1 MEEKNLMSLK
11 KTTTK
16 IILVFFVIFFVFVDC
31 VAANPFSKE
40 LSKNDVEKF
49 ENLYR
54 DKKQKEIMHDTNIN
68 TICVI

>member
-16 IILVFFVIFFVFVDC
+16 IIIVFFVIFFVFVDC
-31 VAANPFSKE
+31 VAANPSSKE

-49 ENLYR
+49 ENLYG
-54 DKKQKEIMHDTNIN
+54 DKKQKEIMRDTNIN
-68 TICVI
+68 SICVI

>member
-1 MEEKNLMSLK
+1 M
-11 KTTTK
+11 
-16 IILVFFVIFFVFVDC
+16 IIVFFVIFFVFVDC

-54 DKKQKEIMHDTNIN
+54 DKKQKEIMHDTDIN